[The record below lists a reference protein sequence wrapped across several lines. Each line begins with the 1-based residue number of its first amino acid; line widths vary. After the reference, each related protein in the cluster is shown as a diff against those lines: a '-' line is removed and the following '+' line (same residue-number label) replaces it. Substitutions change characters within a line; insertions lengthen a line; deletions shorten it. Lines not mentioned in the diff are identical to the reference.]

1 MRTKSVFVPTLS
13 TLSSSAATFLL
24 RNYLIPFETSSSV
37 KFSSSPAVQSK
48 LSLFSCPVSIIL
60 NSSLHSTIELCNYR
74 NRNFPKTRN
83 KFSFYA
89 KWHSDRLLCEALHFV
104 ILAIKSAKLAAVFTS
119 LVKSG
124 FIFICSLNHSFVLCN
139 RQISLCCF

>member
-1 MRTKSVFVPTLS
+1 MRTKSVFAPTLS

-24 RNYLIPFETSSSV
+24 RNYLIPSETSSSV
-37 KFSSSPAVQSK
+37 KFSSSPTVQSK
-48 LSLFSCPVSIIL
+48 LSLLSCSVSIIL
-60 NSSLHSTIELCNYR
+60 NSSLHSAIELCNYR
-74 NRNFPKTRN
+74 YWNFPKTRN

-89 KWHSDRLLCEALHFV
+89 KWHSGRLLCEALHFV

-124 FIFICSLNHSFVLCN
+124 LIFICSLNRSFVSFT
-139 RQISLCCF
+139 RQISLWGF